1 MPDTDMDRHEA
12 IMQFLYR
19 APIGLVE
26 VALDGTIEM
35 LNPMAA
41 RLLLPLAPDGE
52 MENLFAVL
60 ARVAPQLGEMSAAFL
75 APSGT
80 VCEGIRIPLDAGTG
94 GNPAVQVLAVS
105 LLKLSATKLMA
116 VVSDVTLEVQREQQG
131 LDRRLNAA
139 ERTDTLTRMPNR
151 AAVRECLQAT
161 MDREPAAKG
170 PGFAVLFLNCD
181 RFKQINDT
189 HGHSVGDRVLG
200 MMAERLRAA
209 LRLRERIGVA
219 TDVKPI
225 AARVG
230 GDEFV
235 VVLND
240 LQHQDDVFAVAQ
252 RLLDVLTTPYGVD
265 ALQLTLGVS
274 MGIVLEAQATG
285 DADAVLQVASVAMT
299 EAKRGGGM
307 RFAVFEPEMQLRA
320 ARRGDIE
327 ADLRSALAESQLYVV
342 YQPVVGLR
350 TRGAIDCT
358 AGVEALVRWLHPT
371 RGVVV
376 PVEFIAVAEECGLI
390 GAVGD
395 YVLNAA
401 CRQFVQ
407 WQRDLG
413 LRAPRTVAVNLSRAQ
428 LEQPG
433 FVSSVEAILR
443 ATHMPPAS
451 LQLEV
456 TESLAAQHEQ
466 VRAQLRQLKSLGLTL
481 ALDDFGTGYS
491 SLSSLHLLPVDTVK
505 IDRSF
510 VSQSDSSA
518 HHRVLIEATVRVA
531 NSLGMSTVAEGIE
544 THEQAVVVRDLGC
557 DKGQG
562 FLYSAPLLPDD
573 VAHWLRAGTVR
584 AA

>member
-1 MPDTDMDRHEA
+1 MTVATDRHEA
-12 IMQFLYR
+12 LMQFLYR

-26 VALDGTIEM
+26 VALDGAIEM

-41 RLLLPLAPDGE
+41 SLLLPLAPDGDI
-52 MENLFAVL
+52 ENLFAVL
-60 ARVAPQLGEMSAAFL
+60 SRVAPQLGELAAAFL
-75 APSGT
+75 APTGT
-80 VCEGIRIPLDAGTG
+80 VCEGIRIALDAGTG
-94 GNPAVQVLAVS
+94 GNPSPQVLSVS
-105 LLKLSATKLMA
+105 LLKLNATKLMA

-131 LDRRLNAA
+131 LDRRVNAA

-151 AAVRECLQAT
+151 AATREHLQAT
-161 MDREPAAKG
+161 MDRAPSADKL
-170 PGFAVLFLNCD
+170 GFAVLFMNCD

-189 HGHSVGDRVLG
+189 HGHAVGDRVLG
-200 MMAERLRAA
+200 MMAERLRATV
-209 LRLRERIGVA
+209 RLRERVGSA
-219 TDVKPI
+219 TNSRTL

-235 VVLND
+235 VVLDD
-240 LQHQDDVFAVAQ
+240 LHRPDDVFAVAQ
-252 RLLDVLTTPYGVD
+252 RLLDVLTAPYGVD

-274 MGIVLEAQATG
+274 MGIVLETQAAG
-285 DADAVLQVASVAMT
+285 DADAVLQTASIAMT
-299 EAKRGGGM
+299 EAKRGGV
-307 RFAVFEPEMQLRA
+307 RLAVFEPEMQLRA

-327 ADLRSALAESQLYVV
+327 AELRRALAESQLYVV
-342 YQPVVGLR
+342 YQPVVGLC

-371 RGVVV
+371 GGVVM
-376 PVEFIAVAEECGLI
+376 PAEFIAVAEECGLI

-395 YVLNAA
+395 FVLTAA
-401 CRQFVQ
+401 CRQFVR
-407 WQRDLG
+407 WQRELG
-413 LRAPRTVAVNLSRAQ
+413 PRAPRTVAVNLSRAQ

-433 FVSSVEAILR
+433 FVSTVEGILR
-443 ATHMPPAS
+443 ATKMPAGR

-456 TESLAAQHEQ
+456 TESLAAQHHR
-466 VRAQLRQLKSLGLTL
+466 VREQLRDLKSLGLTL

-510 VSQSDSSA
+510 VSQSDSSE

-531 NSLGMSTVAEGIE
+531 ISLGMTTVAEGIE
-544 THEQAVVVRDLGC
+544 TDAQAAVVRALGC

-562 FLYSAPLLPDD
+562 YFYSAPLLPDA
-573 VAHWLRAGTVR
+573 VAHWLRSATAH